1 MDLDTIDSFSTKFD
15 SQEIK
20 DADEFEKNAIQFR
33 NLFVELKFDTIQPNF
48 DKFFKISLAIASHY
62 RPIVQTNG
70 CDCLFVLCDQAAPAQ
85 IKRVSTQLRKCFD
98 QLIQVGHAEVL
109 PALLPAIERSISI
122 VFEENLSSQAFH
134 DFFMHYL
141 ETWSRES
148 TTAVASFT
156 FSKNFS
162 HLMPFLGLTASRY
175 VKPSFAVISKRLSL
189 TKSKSHILE
198 FLKDILS
205 LCEQIWPVVKSCDT
219 EIRSIIEI
227 ARSIIQ
233 DDKDINELCEK
244 IEKILAD
251 APDTPHF

>member
-1 MDLDTIDSFSTKFD
+1 MDIDTINSFSTKFE

-33 NLFVELKFDTIQPNF
+33 NLFVQLKYDTIQPNF
-48 DKFFKISLAIASHY
+48 DKFFKISIAIASHY

-70 CDCLFVLCDQAAPAQ
+70 CDCLYVLCDQAAPAQ
-85 IKRVSTQLRKCFD
+85 IKRISPQLRQSFD

-109 PALLPAIERSISI
+109 PALLPVIERSVSI
-122 VFEENLSSQAFH
+122 VYDENPSSKVFH

-175 VKPSFAVISKRLSL
+175 VKPTFAVISKRMSL
-189 TKSKSHILE
+189 TKSKSHVLE
-198 FLKDILS
+198 FLKDILA
-205 LCEQIWPVVKSCDT
+205 LCEQIWPVVKTCDS
-219 EIRSIIEI
+219 EIKSIIEMS
-227 ARSIIQ
+227 REIIK
-233 DDKDINELCEK
+233 DDKDVNEICSK
-244 IEKILAD
+244 IEQILSD
-251 APDTPHF
+251 APNTPQF